1 MAVSLRPL
9 AAEHLDDVSAL
20 FDDPDVLRFTRLPVP
35 PPPGYAR
42 TWLERYEAGR
52 LEGTREAFAA
62 LDDDGR
68 FVGLAL
74 AVDIDREGR
83 EVELGYITAPAARG
97 RGVATGM
104 LDELTRWA
112 FDELGALRDHADHRR
127 REPGVVARRRALRV
141 RPRGRDALVVP
152 QGRRARRRRALV
164 APADR
169 SVGPAHR
176 TARARSNRSSH
187 ATDLQPA
194 LARAVHGAW
203 PGSGD
208 LGRSVAAATAEHSAA
223 ERRPCSAARC
233 SQLAAQRHAS
243 RADDV

>member
-9 AAEHLDDVSAL
+9 VAEDLDDVDAL
-20 FDDPDVLRFTRLPVP
+20 LDDPEVLRFTRLPVP

-62 LDDDGR
+62 LDDDGG

-104 LDELTRWA
+104 LDALTRWA
-112 FDELGALRDHADHRR
+112 LDDL
-127 REPGVVARRRALRV
+127 RALRV
-141 RPRGRDALVVP
+141 TLIIDVEN
-152 QGRRARRRRALV
+152 RASARV
-164 APADR
+164 AER
-169 SVGPAHR
+169 CGYVLEGVM
-176 TARARSNRSSH
+176 RSSY
-187 ATDLQPA
+187 LK
-194 LARAVHGAW
+194 
-203 PGSGD
+203 
-208 LGRSVAAATAEHSAA
+208 
-223 ERRPCSAARC
+223 
-233 SQLAAQRHAS
+233 
-243 RADDV
+243 DDVRVDAGLWSRLPSDP